1 MNKKILFTS
10 LIIAVVAIA
19 FGVYIVKYSLDP
31 FGAPPKGTSPN
42 CGPENRYKF
51 DVTINSKEDFV
62 NFLKTSEGKIL
73 DQYGNNYVQLDN
85 FKNINQG
92 MNYEDIKSAEVD
104 WDKVL
109 SEVKTENAGFKTI
122 YVLNYKPSTCSG
134 FTLKMTT
141 DGHVSVYGCCGV

>member
-1 MNKKILFTS
+1 M
-10 LIIAVVAIA
+10 VVIS
-19 FGVYIVKYSLDP
+19 FGIYFVKYSLDP

-42 CGPENRYKF
+42 CGPEDRYKF

-62 NFLKTSEGKIL
+62 NFLKTHEIN
-73 DQYGNNYVQLDN
+73 QWVELDN

-92 MNYEDIKSAEVD
+92 MNYQDRKSAEPK

-122 YVLNYKPSTCSG
+122 YVLKYNPYTCSG

-141 DGHVSVYGCCGV
+141 DGHVSVYGCCGE